1 MTRKFYAQA
10 SEYQTEDLIELREMF
25 MAMYNLTENDKFTID
40 VFDLKTNKLITT
52 IHAAGW
58 D

>member
-10 SEYQTEDLIELREMF
+10 SEYQTEDLIQLREMF
-25 MAMYNLTENDKFTID
+25 MAMYNLTEHDKFTID
-40 VFDLKTNKLITT
+40 VFDMKTNKLITT